1 MNKYMGFY
9 TPQVKSCPEPIWK
22 RNKVSI
28 FSTARD
34 RTTADLSDTYAP
46 PAEHIPPLS
55 LAQALI
61 MSSEISVEDAV
72 AFQGFPDSFM

>member
-1 MNKYMGFY
+1 MLGRKKKRLSLIDSAEIFDLAPLQYMGFY
-9 TPQVKSCPEPIWK
+9 TPQGKSCPEPIWK

-55 LAQALI
+55 LAQAR
-61 MSSEISVEDAV
+61 
-72 AFQGFPDSFM
+72 

>member
-1 MNKYMGFY
+1 MLGCKRKRLSLIDSVEIFDLGPLQYLGFY
-9 TPQVKSCPEPIWK
+9 TPEVKSYPEPIWK

-28 FSTARD
+28 FRTARD

-55 LAQALI
+55 LAQAR
-61 MSSEISVEDAV
+61 
-72 AFQGFPDSFM
+72 